1 MTEWNFDTPTVLE
14 GPIGDHR
21 LFEFFRLNRAL
32 SVVMTDAGTYTTVRY
47 EQDSEL
53 QGYPIAY
60 RGGYH
65 YIVDDATRE
74 ALINADIGI
83 TTENFTAV

>member
-21 LFEFFRLNRAL
+21 LFMFYRLNRAL
-32 SVVMTDAGTYTTVRY
+32 SVVLTDAGNYETVRY

-53 QGYPIAY
+53 LKYPVVY

-65 YIVDDATRE
+65 YTVDDATKA

-83 TTENFTAV
+83 TEENFTAI

>member
-14 GPIGDHR
+14 GPVGDHR
-21 LFEFFRLNRAL
+21 LFQFFRLNRAI
-32 SVVMTDAGTYTTVRY
+32 SIVMTDAGNY

-65 YIVDDATRE
+65 YIVDDATKA
-74 ALINADIGI
+74 ALINSDIGI
-83 TTENFTAV
+83 TEENFTAV